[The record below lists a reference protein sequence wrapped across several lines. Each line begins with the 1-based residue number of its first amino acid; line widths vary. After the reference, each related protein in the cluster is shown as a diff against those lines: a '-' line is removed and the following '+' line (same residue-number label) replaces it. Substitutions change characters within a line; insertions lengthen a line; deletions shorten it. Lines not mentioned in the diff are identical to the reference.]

1 MGTQQYTVTLS
12 LTWFAVAGCIMHLLN
27 ATSHLFLSGGFDYDD
42 PIGYSSSGS
51 DPPVMSCSYSLTI
64 TIPAGSSAGDGV
76 VAIIN
81 DTIYE
86 EPEIFFLALSVGPL
100 FQAFRITEGSLLRT
114 RVLIH
119 DDDGEK
125 ECFEIF
131 NLLRF
136 TVICPTAE
144 MVECDV
150 HCVRMWQCS
159 GYQLHI

>member
-1 MGTQQYTVTLS
+1 
-12 LTWFAVAGCIMHLLN
+12 
-27 ATSHLFLSGGFDYDD
+27 
-42 PIGYSSSGS
+42 
-51 DPPVMSCSYSLTI
+51 MSCSYSLTI
-64 TIPAGSSAGDGV
+64 TIPAGSSANDGV
-76 VAIIN
+76 VTIIN

-86 EPEIFFLALSVGPL
+86 EPENFFLALSVGPS

-136 TVICPTAE
+136 TVICPTTE
-144 MVECDV
+144 LVECDV

-159 GYQLHI
+159 GYQLHIQRT